1 MAALTAGALTPV
13 PLPISPWRQR
23 ALLRPKPQTLRSRA
37 LLQRLQLGMLLGVG
51 RVDPGHACGDLGGP
65 HIFTRTLHIGH
76 GAAVIIPGQRLQP
89 GLLPK
94 AQLRQVLF

>member
-1 MAALTAGALTPV
+1 MAAFIAGASAPV

-51 RVDPGHACGDLGGP
+51 RVDPGHACGDLGGC
-65 HIFTRTLHIGH
+65 HIFASTLYIGH
-76 GAAVIIPGQRLQP
+76 GAAVIVPHQRLQP
-89 GLLPK
+89 CLLPK

>member
-1 MAALTAGALTPV
+1 M
-13 PLPISPWRQR
+13 
-23 ALLRPKPQTLRSRA
+23 RPKPQTLRSRA

>member
-1 MAALTAGALTPV
+1 MAAFIAGASAPV

-23 ALLRPKPQTLRSRA
+23 ALLRPKAQTLRSRA
-37 LLQRLQLGMLLGVG
+37 LLQRLQLWMLLGVG
-51 RVDPGHACGDLGGP
+51 RVDPSHASGNLGGR
-65 HIFTRTLHIGH
+65 HIFASTQHIGH